1 MKLIQLKVL
10 AAFID
15 EYYEQLSQESKQ
27 YILIRESLADKVD
40 MHSVVGLI
48 DANKENILL
57 KIPYDFLQSE
67 KTRFLFTEI
76 CHPYYKLSME
86 ECNKLIN
93 EFKGYFEEAHVAGRI
108 VPEAL
113 MSGVN
118 PAAGLQFDFMLFDI
132 PFNIQFIPLN
142 DKRAK
147 FRSSRS
153 DNDDTGW
160 AYYSFITLF
169 NAMFKHDL
177 PGMKLIIHKLMTE
190 AQRVMLAEMM
200 LAKNSKAMNW
210 RDYICL

>member
-15 EYYEQLSQESKQ
+15 EYYEQLPQKKQ
-27 YILIRESLADKVD
+27 YILIRESLVD
-40 MHSVVGLI
+40 EASMSTVSGLI
-48 DANKENILL
+48 DANRENILL

-76 CHPYYKLSME
+76 CHPFYRLNME
-86 ECNKLIN
+86 ECGKLIN
-93 EFKGYFEEAHVAGRI
+93 EFKGYFEEAHVMGRI
-108 VPEAL
+108 IPEAF

-118 PAAGLQFDFMLFDI
+118 PAAGLQFVFTLFDI
-132 PFNIQFIPLN
+132 PFNIEFIPMN
-142 DKRAK
+142 DKKAK

-153 DNDDTGW
+153 DNDDTSW

-177 PGMKLIIHKLMTE
+177 PGIKLIIHKLMTE
-190 AQRVMLAEMM
+190 DQRVMLAEMM
-200 LAKNSKAMNW
+200 LAKNSKEMNW